1 MILKFH
7 TIIQNLYVLR
17 INTISALLQLKNS
30 KVFLCNTC
38 RTDKQKQFLK
48 IFMIIDH
55 NFFVNFLVDLSFMS
69 AGIFLV
75 LVQHNFE
82 NRKIAFS
89 FHFSKCVG
97 KVEIQ
102 LNDVIILQ
110 LTDHSFSPLYFYK
123 KKQLHHLFCLRVMY
137 MVSILLITL
146 NRMIIDNFLQ
156 LYLHCLFFLNF
167 LLKIIKHKM
176 CVPCVFV

>member
-7 TIIQNLYVLR
+7 TIIQNMYVLR

-38 RTDKQKQFLK
+38 RTDKQKQFSK
-48 IFMIIDH
+48 IFMIINH
-55 NFFVNFLVDLSFMS
+55 NFFVNFLVDLCFMS

-82 NRKIAFS
+82 NHKIASS

-110 LTDHSFSPLYFYK
+110 LTDHSFSPPYFYK
-123 KKQLHHLFCLRVMY
+123 TKNNYTIYFV
-137 MVSILLITL
+137 
-146 NRMIIDNFLQ
+146 
-156 LYLHCLFFLNF
+156 
-167 LLKIIKHKM
+167 
-176 CVPCVFV
+176 CV